1 MIYDRRTAIPRM
13 RASIRGVSPSTAP
26 RRGSAGPQ
34 PRQTPTNA
42 GLVRVSEPGPRPRR
56 AKLPP
61 RATQLY
67 GSGRAS
73 EGLNEAVLRCCC
85 SCSTNS
91 RHSGSMSFAIAR
103 AMRAASSR
111 RASGLSSLVLDN
123 QNEFAGVTVVA
134 MVSPYVKQMRV
145 RCRLRTALA
154 LYRLHSVRSQLT
166 RLYGNVRSGPAAHK
180 PRFGGVFHLRSAI
193 VRAAIVS
200 GC

>member
-1 MIYDRRTAIPRM
+1 
-13 RASIRGVSPSTAP
+13 
-26 RRGSAGPQ
+26 
-34 PRQTPTNA
+34 
-42 GLVRVSEPGPRPRR
+42 
-56 AKLPP
+56 
-61 RATQLY
+61 
-67 GSGRAS
+67 
-73 EGLNEAVLRCCC
+73 
-85 SCSTNS
+85 
-91 RHSGSMSFAIAR
+91 MSFAIAR

-123 QNEFAGVTVVA
+123 QNDFAGVTVVA

-166 RLYGNVRSGPAAHK
+166 RLYGNIRSGPAAHK